1 MTFDCYFRD
10 IGTSFNF
17 GKYKGMPLYYVLKTN
32 PSYIYWCIYHV
43 SSILFSKETI
53 KQIRLLFPS
62 FLLPIDIETCIIDPS
77 EYDNMNN
84 DNYDDNYDDNS
95 IENETPT
102 YERYS
107 GSWAQDEMGF
117 SDDDIDTIFDGDP
130 LAYWNID

>member
-1 MTFDCYFRD
+1 MTVDCYFRD
-10 IGTSFNF
+10 IGSSFNF
-17 GKYKGMPLYYVLKTN
+17 GKYKGLPLCYVLKIN
-32 PSYIYWCIYHV
+32 PSYIYWCIYNV
-43 SSILFSKETI
+43 GFILFSKKTI

-62 FLLPIDIETCIIDPS
+62 FLLPIDIETCIIAPS
-77 EYDNMNN
+77 ECDNMGN
-84 DNYDDNYDDNS
+84 DNYNDSNYDNS
-95 IENETPT
+95 IENENPT